1 MNGDA
6 QIKSTLH
13 VPLHNQRDK
22 NVLAVVVYEYR
33 REGRRQLI
41 FWLAVIIRSRIELIK
56 RHPELQNVLQ
66 P

>member
-33 REGRRQLI
+33 REGSSS
-41 FWLAVIIRSRIELIK
+41 FGWLSSEKRIELIK